1 MIHLSGPAE
10 VIAGPGSGKTFTII
24 QRLLYL
30 ICQCQIDPDK
40 ILVITYT
47 RAAAKEMSDRFL
59 AAVSDLSGKH
69 GTVKDCNFPYQDNT
83 VYGKLS
89 ISGEKVHFGTFH
101 SICWQILRQSGG
113 KPYSL
118 ISESQKRELVQH
130 LLKNA
135 GLGEQITY
143 DLISDIVNEISR
155 SKNLTDPA
163 ENMVSDQIPFR
174 HDKAEKKVGTLS
186 RERFLEVK
194 RGYESYLREQNLI
207 DFDDMIVEC
216 LKLFCEQPA
225 VLCRYQMQFAY
236 ILADEFQDINLPQYR
251 LLKLVA
257 APQNNLFVVGDDDQ
271 AIYGF
276 RGASPGIMKQFLTD
290 YPQGKQLMLTEN
302 YRSGEE
308 IVALAKRVIS
318 RNKNR
323 FEKEFHPMQE
333 GGMVCICCCDSRKIE
348 ENTLLQN
355 LRNLNAAALN
365 QSAVILRTNLEVMQ
379 YKAFLQAGR
388 IPVAGKAAADTDFL
402 RSFIMEDMVSFL
414 SFVYLGNQ
422 RSHLIRFMNKP
433 SRFLTRQALTDET
446 VTLSQLQRYY
456 GKNPAFMKKMEIFWN
471 QLMLAGRLRTELSL
485 SLFRNALGYDRYLE
499 EKALDGKQADLW
511 MMQAEQIQNYLA
523 DYVPGTDLKGYLR
536 EKEKRNPIQ
545 TEMVEKEGIHLITM
559 HGAKGLEFD
568 RVYLPDVN
576 EGVIPGKRC
585 TLETELEEERRLL
598 YVAITRAKKELT
610 IYYTKERGRMISRY
624 LEGLIPHP
632 PVLLPPRR

>member
-1 MIHLSGPAE
+1 MLHLSGPAE

-47 RAAAKEMSDRFL
+47 RAAAKEMNDRFL
-59 AAVSDLSGKH
+59 AAVSELSGKH

-118 ISESQKRELVQH
+118 ISESQKRELIQH

-155 SKNLTDPA
+155 SKNLTDP
-163 ENMVSDQIPFR
+163 S
-174 HDKAEKKVGTLS
+174 
-186 RERFLEVK
+186 ERFPEVK

-251 LLKLVA
+251 LLKLIA

-276 RGASPGIMKQFLTD
+276 RGASPGIMKQFLAD

-302 YRSGEE
+302 YRSGEQ

-323 FEKEFHPMQE
+323 FEKEFQPMQQ
-333 GGMVCICCCDSRKIE
+333 GGMVCIRCCDSRKIE

-355 LRNLNAAALN
+355 LRGLDAAALN

-379 YKAFLQAGR
+379 YKAFLQAGG
-388 IPVAGKAAADTDFL
+388 IPVAGKAVADTDFL

-433 SRFLTRQALTDET
+433 SRFLTREALTDET
-446 VTLSQLQRYY
+446 VTLLNLQRYY
-456 GKNPAFMKKMEIFWN
+456 GKNPAFMKKMEVFWN
-471 QLMLAGRLRTELSL
+471 QLMLAGRLRTDLAL
-485 SLFRNALGYDRYLE
+485 SLFRNALGYDRYLA
-499 EKALDGKQADLW
+499 EKASDGKQADLW
-511 MMQAEQIQNYLA
+511 GMQALQIQNYLA

-536 EKEKRNPIQ
+536 EKEKRNPAKA
-545 TEMVEKEGIHLITM
+545 EMAEKEGIHLITM

-598 YVAITRAKKELT
+598 YVAITRARKELS
-610 IYYTKERGRMISRY
+610 IYYTKERGRTISRY

-632 PVLLPPRR
+632 PDHRPAH